1 MGTPPLMVPRR
12 KLGLD
17 EGLRRMVATWGPVPV
32 PARCWCCC
40 RACWEGG
47 WPCGA
52 SRGSGSVRRLTVE
65 AGRLLWNSLR
75 YCRLRSLLRG
85 TVQDLSKSLWLRPS
99 SPPCSEM

>member
-17 EGLRRMVATWGPVPV
+17 EGLRRIVATCG
-32 PARCWCCC
+32 PARCCCC
-40 RACWEGG
+40 CCKECWED
-47 WPCGA
+47 C
-52 SRGSGSVRRLTVE
+52 RGSESASRLTVE

-85 TVQDLSKSLWLRPS
+85 TVQDLSKSVWLRPS